1 MLRLTRTA
9 LHTDQVLLKAE
20 GRLVA
25 EWVGL
30 LEEECAELLGSDRQV
45 LLDLG
50 DVSYLDQR
58 AIRLLRHLR
67 ASSLSIINC
76 PPLIQ
81 DLLREGAP

>member
-9 LHTDQVLLKAE
+9 VHTNQVLLKAE
-20 GRLVA
+20 GRLVG
-25 EWVGL
+25 EWVEL
-30 LEEECAELLGSDRQV
+30 LEEECAALCGSERQV

-50 DVSYLDQR
+50 DVQYLDQR

-67 ASSLSIINC
+67 GSSLSIINC

-81 DLLREGAP
+81 ELLREDAS